1 MGRIAVAAIVS
12 FWVIPISILV
22 NRVVP
27 EPYMD
32 EIFHVPQAQQYCKG
46 NFKSWDPMITTPP
59 GLYYLSLAYVASLF
73 PGMFAVKAVSFFDVC
88 STAVLR
94 STNGVL
100 AVLCSII
107 LYEIITYLRPALDDR
122 KATLQAVVLA
132 LFTCRFGFPK
142 VVVILHQSS
151 PYLHLAKLGAFAVL
165 IRQTNIIWMIFVAC
179 IGVINITLAHRR
191 IGAEVNENHVSERKN
206 DFLTS
211 TSSISVGS
219 NLRKRKSG
227 KAVDK
232 DDISIPSTS
241 SFSATQTS
249 GLLGEIQ
256 DIILTSWH
264 MKWGIL
270 VSFCPFLLALLA
282 FIAFIHW
289 NGSVVLGAKEAHAVS
304 PHFAQIMYVSL
315 FSVLLSPPLHITFG
329 QVATLLQSFW
339 KNRPLS
345 FFQWLFAL
353 TVGLLTVHFF
363 SIAHPYLLADNRH
376 YPFYLWRKV
385 IKAHWSMKFLLV
397 PLYVYS
403 WFSIFGILGR
413 TQRKIWVLVYFL
425 ATAATL
431 VPAPLIEFRYY
442 TIPFYFLI
450 LHSDNT
456 DNRHWLLMGVLYMSL
471 NVFTLMMFLFRPFH
485 WDHEPGIQRFI
496 CLCPSFSNNFCIQIA
511 SLQACV
517 AVMYYASVVDKATT
531 VSSFE
536 TQLTALPTSVNTYLV
551 VDFLLSRDG
560 NGLDLTQYPRDP
572 NPIGSDLSRFK
583 MNLDRIWISMCG
595 SKMDLEQVWIYL
607 NI

>member
-73 PGMFAVKAVSFFDVC
+73 PGMFTVKAVSFFDVC

-132 LFTCRFGFPK
+132 LYP
-142 VVVILHQSS
+142 LHWFFSFLYYTDVAS
-151 PYLHLAKLGAFAVL
+151 LTAVLAMYLACLKKKYLFSALLGAFAVL

-270 VSFCPFLLALLA
+270 VSFSPFLLELLA

-289 NGSVVLGAKEAHAVS
+289 NGSVVLGAKEAHAIS

-363 SIAHPYLLADNRH
+363 SITHPYLLADNRH

-456 DNRHWLLMGVLYMSL
+456 DNRHWLLMGVLYTSL
-471 NVFTLMMFLFRPFH
+471 NIFTLMMFLFRPFH

-496 CLCPSFSNNFCIQIA
+496 
-511 SLQACV
+511 
-517 AVMYYASVVDKATT
+517 
-531 VSSFE
+531 
-536 TQLTALPTSVNTYLV
+536 
-551 VDFLLSRDG
+551 
-560 NGLDLTQYPRDP
+560 
-572 NPIGSDLSRFK
+572 
-583 MNLDRIWISMCG
+583 W
-595 SKMDLEQVWIYL
+595 
-607 NI
+607 

>member
-1 MGRIAVAAIVS
+1 MSYSFDMQALNCLLVS
-12 FWVIPISILV
+12 
-22 NRVVP
+22 N
-27 EPYMD
+27 
-32 EIFHVPQAQQYCKG
+32 Q
-46 NFKSWDPMITTPP
+46 
-59 GLYYLSLAYVASLF
+59 
-73 PGMFAVKAVSFFDVC
+73 
-88 STAVLR
+88 
-94 STNGVL
+94 
-100 AVLCSII
+100 
-107 LYEIITYLRPALDDR
+107 
-122 KATLQAVVLA
+122 
-132 LFTCRFGFPK
+132 
-142 VVVILHQSS
+142 
-151 PYLHLAKLGAFAVL
+151 LGAFAVL

-232 DDISIPSTS
+232 DDISIRSTS

-270 VSFCPFLLALLA
+270 VSFSPFLLALLA

-485 WDHEPGIQRFI
+485 WDHEPHHFWGFNYWIM
-496 CLCPSFSNNFCIQIA
+496 L
-511 SLQACV
+511 
-517 AVMYYASVVDKATT
+517 
-531 VSSFE
+531 
-536 TQLTALPTSVNTYLV
+536 
-551 VDFLLSRDG
+551 G
-560 NGLDLTQYPRDP
+560 NWWVKQ
-572 NPIGSDLSRFK
+572 SHS
-583 MNLDRIWISMCG
+583 
-595 SKMDLEQVWIYL
+595 
-607 NI
+607 

>member
-22 NRVVP
+22 NQVVP

-107 LYEIITYLRPALDDR
+107 FYEIITYLRPALDDR

-132 LFTCRFGFPK
+132 LYP
-142 VVVILHQSS
+142 LHWFFSFLYYTDVAS
-151 PYLHLAKLGAFAVL
+151 LTAVLAMYLACLKKKYLFSALLGAFAVL

-191 IGAEVNENHVSERKN
+191 IGVEMNENHVSERKN
-206 DFLTS
+206 DFPTS
-211 TSSISVGS
+211 TSSINVGS

-249 GLLGEIQ
+249 GLLGDIQ

-270 VSFCPFLLALLA
+270 VSFSPFLLALLA

-403 WFSIFGILGR
+403 WLSIFSILGR
-413 TQRKIWVLVYFL
+413 TQRKIWVLAYFL

-450 LHSDNT
+450 LHSNST
-456 DNRHWLLMGVLYMSL
+456 NNRHWLLMGVLYMSL
-471 NVFTLMMFLFRPFH
+471 NIFTLMMFLFRPFH
-485 WDHEPGIQRFI
+485 WDQEPGIQRFI
-496 CLCPSFSNNFCIQIA
+496 
-511 SLQACV
+511 
-517 AVMYYASVVDKATT
+517 
-531 VSSFE
+531 
-536 TQLTALPTSVNTYLV
+536 
-551 VDFLLSRDG
+551 
-560 NGLDLTQYPRDP
+560 
-572 NPIGSDLSRFK
+572 
-583 MNLDRIWISMCG
+583 W
-595 SKMDLEQVWIYL
+595 
-607 NI
+607 